1 MKGKGVG
8 VCGRVESG
16 EYLFGKSAEERAKER
31 EKKEE
36 FLPLP
41 LLTKA

>member
-16 EYLFGKSAEERAKER
+16 EYLFGKSAEER